1 MMKMKTKMLAVV
13 RIRGS
18 VNAKEGVKRTLKY
31 LNLTRP
37 NHCTILPETPTVKG
51 MLQKVKD
58 YVTWGEIDEKTLK
71 KLVKERGRLKG
82 DKKVPEE
89 NVDDI
94 VKLIMEKGIKESGIN
109 VVFRLTP
116 PRKGYERKGVKKP
129 FTVGGAL
136 GYRGKEINK
145 LLEKMI

>member
-1 MMKMKTKMLAVV
+1 MKMLAVV
-13 RIRGS
+13 RVRGS
-18 VNAKEGVKRTLKY
+18 VNAKEEVKRTLKY
-31 LNLTRP
+31 LHLTRP
-37 NHCTILPETPTVKG
+37 NHCVIVPETPTIKG

-82 DKKVPEE
+82 DKRVPEE
-89 NVDDI
+89 KVDEI
-94 VKLIMEKGIKESGIN
+94 VKVILEKGMKEAGIK
-109 VVFRLTP
+109 VVFRLNP
-116 PRKGYERKGVKKP
+116 PRKGYERRGVKKP

-145 LLEKMI
+145 LIERMI